1 MTNRRGIELFARDY
15 PHDFPEVEAILM
27 VHAHDMSMREVP
39 VTMRPRATRQLV
51 ARRPQRP
58 LLHDAGAAGDLRRPL
73 PPPPDPPARRRLA
86 GDRALR
92 GARGATAADR
102 RSLLAVGDTLSTR
115 VQIFAIAGSALLFFF
130 VLELVRRRRL
140 GEPYAILWL
149 LASVVLLILSIFDGL
164 LRELAELVGIATP
177 ANALFVVG
185 FGFILVLLLS
195 FSSVVSRL
203 SRENKL
209 LAQELAR
216 LNREREEQGD
226 RQDRPVRAHSRVV
239 AGRAPAGTNPA
250 A

>member
-1 MTNRRGIELFARDY
+1 M
-15 PHDFPEVEAILM
+15 EA
-27 VHAHDMSMREVP
+27 
-39 VTMRPRATRQLV
+39 
-51 ARRPQRP
+51 
-58 LLHDAGAAGDLRRPL
+58 
-73 PPPPDPPARRRLA
+73 
-86 GDRALR
+86 
-92 GARGATAADR
+92 
-102 RSLLAVGDTLSTR
+102 LLAVGETLSTR

-149 LASVVLLILSIFDGL
+149 LAASVLLILSIFDGL
-164 LRELAELVGIATP
+164 LDDLAELVGIRTP

-216 LNREREEQGD
+216 LNSERENARRAAGITHFE
-226 RQDRPVRAHSRVV
+226 VRAGRPR
-239 AGRAPAGTNPA
+239 AGPNPA